1 MIDGNITRLMEIMTQ
16 SDASDMYI
24 TVGRPIMMRIEDK
37 LVPVPT
43 EEYPVMTVDSIRK
56 MLEVILNERQLNEFN
71 SFHEMNVS
79 FGIPGLGRY
88 RVNALQQRQTPSMV
102 IRAIKKDIPAFETLG
117 LPETLK
123 KLALN
128 KRGIILLCGMTGSGK
143 STTLASMID
152 YRNETTAGHI
162 ITIEDPI
169 EYLYEHKQCLI
180 TQREVGVDTDNY
192 HVALKNAFRQ
202 KPDVIL
208 IGEVRDRYVM
218 EQALVAAETGHLCL
232 STIHANNAH
241 QAIERILNFFDEVQI
256 AQARI
261 NLAMNLR
268 GIIAQRL
275 IRGKDG
281 RRVLAYEILLNEGY
295 VRDLILKGETNKIR
309 DVMAQNKANGMVT
322 FDQTLLR
329 LYEEGQIADEIAIAE
344 ADMPVDMELQIRKQR
359 IATSFGG
366 SLHNQG

>member
-1 MIDGNITRLMEIMTQ
+1 MDSKITRLMEIMTGAG
-16 SDASDMYI
+16 ASDMYV
-24 TVGRPIMMRIEDK
+24 TVGRPIMLRIDDE
-37 LVPVPT
+37 LRPVDEFPT
-43 EEYPVMTVDSIRK
+43 MNMDSIREI
-56 MLEVILNERQLNEFN
+56 LQNILNEKQLQEFN

-79 FGIPGLGRY
+79 FGVSGLGRY
-88 RVNALQQRQTPSMV
+88 RVNVLQQRQTPSLV
-102 IRAIKKDIPAFETLG
+102 IRAIKKDVPAFEELG
-117 LPETLK
+117 LPDTLK
-123 KLALN
+123 KLVLN

-152 YRNETTAGHI
+152 HRNQTTTGHI

-169 EYLYEHKQCLI
+169 EYLYEHKMSLI

-241 QAIERILNFFDEVQI
+241 QAIERILNFFDETQLNQV
-256 AQARI
+256 RM

-275 IRGKDG
+275 IQGKDG
-281 RRVLAYEILLNEGY
+281 KLVLAYEILINEGY

-309 DVMAQNKANGMVT
+309 EVMAQNKSGGMVT
-322 FDQTLLR
+322 FDQTLMR
-329 LYEEGQIADEIAIAE
+329 LYEEGKITDSVAIGE
-344 ADMPVDMELQIRKQR
+344 ADMPVDMDLQIRKQR
-359 IATSFGG
+359 IADSFAPPP
-366 SLHNQG
+366 LQKI

>member
-1 MIDGNITRLMEIMTQ
+1 MDGKIVRLMEIMTQ
-16 SDASDMYI
+16 AGASDMYI
-24 TVGRPIMMRIEDK
+24 TMGRHIMMRIDDK
-37 LVPVPT
+37 LIPVD
-43 EEYPVMTVDSIRK
+43 EYPVMNMDELRSI
-56 MLEVILNERQLNEFN
+56 LSAILNEKQLNEFN

-79 FGIPGLGRY
+79 FGIAGLGRY

-102 IRAIKKDIPAFETLG
+102 IRAIKKDIPAFESLG

-123 KLALN
+123 KLVLN

-152 YRNETTAGHI
+152 YRNETTPGHI

-169 EYLYEHKQCLI
+169 EYLYEHKKSLI

-208 IGEVRDRYVM
+208 VGEIRDRYVM

-241 QAIERILNFFDEVQI
+241 QAIERILNFFEETQLN
-256 AQARI
+256 QARM

-275 IRGKDG
+275 IRAKDG
-281 RRVLAYEILLNEGY
+281 RLVLAYEILLNEGY

-309 DVMAQNKANGMVT
+309 DVMAQNKSSGMVT

-329 LYEEGQIADEIAIAE
+329 LYEDGKIDDTIAIAE

-359 IATSFGG
+359 IATSFTAP
-366 SLHNQG
+366 LHNPK

>member
-1 MIDGNITRLMEIMTQ
+1 MKEEIKDLMQKMTEMN
-16 SDASDMYI
+16 ASDMYV
-24 TVGRPIMMRIEDK
+24 TVNRPITLRVMDEFKTIDHM
-37 LVPVPT
+37 PP
-43 EEYPVMTVDSIRK
+43 MTVASIND
-56 MLEVILNERQLNEFN
+56 MLKEILTERQMQEFN

-79 FGIPGLGRY
+79 FGIAGLGRF
-88 RVNALQQRQTPSMV
+88 RVNALQQRQTPSIV
-102 IRAIKKDIPAFETLG
+102 IRAIKKDIPSFETLG
-117 LPETLK
+117 LPEELK
-123 KLALN
+123 KLVLN

-152 YRNETTAGHI
+152 YRNETIQGHI

-169 EYLYEHKQCLI
+169 EYLYEHKKSII

-218 EQALVAAETGHLCL
+218 EQALIAAETGHLCL
-232 STIHANNAH
+232 STIHANNAY
-241 QAIERILNFFDEVQI
+241 QAIERILNFFDEAQLN
-256 AQARI
+256 QARM

-275 IRGKDG
+275 IQGKDG
-281 RRVLAYEILLNEGY
+281 SLVLAYEILLNEGY

-309 DVMAQNKANGMVT
+309 DVIAQNKSSGMVT
-322 FDQTLLR
+322 FDQTLLN
-329 LYEEGQIADEIAIAE
+329 LYEEGKIDEAVAIAE

-359 IATSFGG
+359 IASSF
-366 SLHNQG
+366 SPPR

>member
-1 MIDGNITRLMEIMTQ
+1 MNDEIRRLMEIMTGAN
-16 SDASDMYI
+16 ASDMYI
-24 TVGRPIMMRIEDK
+24 TVNRPIMLRVMDEFKPVEEFPTMNIESI
-37 LVPVPT
+37 
-43 EEYPVMTVDSIRK
+43 MT
-56 MLEVILNERQLNEFN
+56 ILKAILTERQMQEFN
-71 SFHEMNVS
+71 NFHEMNVS

-88 RVNALQQRQTPSMV
+88 RVNAMQQRQTPSMV
-102 IRAIKKDIPAFETLG
+102 IRAIKKDIPSFETLG
-117 LPETLK
+117 LPDELK

-152 YRNETTAGHI
+152 YRNATVQGHI

-169 EYLYEHKQCLI
+169 EYLYEHKQSI
-180 TQREVGVDTDNY
+180 VTQREVGVDTDNY

-208 IGEVRDRYVM
+208 IGEIRDRYVM
-218 EQALVAAETGHLCL
+218 EQALIAAETGHLCL
-232 STIHANNAH
+232 STIHANNAY
-241 QAIERILNFFDEVQI
+241 QAIERIMNFFEETQLN
-256 AQARI
+256 QARM

-275 IRGKDG
+275 IHGKDG
-281 RRVLAYEILLNEGY
+281 KLVLAYEILLNEGY

-309 DVMAQNKANGMVT
+309 DVIAQNKSGGMVT

-329 LYEEGQIADEIAIAE
+329 LYEEGLITDAVAVSE
-344 ADMPVDMELQIRKQR
+344 ADMPVDMDLQIRKQR
-359 IATSFGG
+359 IATSF
-366 SLHNQG
+366 SPPR

>member
-1 MIDGNITRLMEIMTQ
+1 MDGKLVRLMEIMTHAG
-16 SDASDMYI
+16 ASDMYV
-24 TVGRPIMMRIEDK
+24 TMGRPIMIRVDDALE
-37 LVPVPT
+37 PVKDDDFK
-43 EEYPVMTVDSIRK
+43 VMTMDLMNW
-56 MLEVILNERQLNEFN
+56 MLSAILNEKQLNEFN

-88 RVNALQQRQTPSMV
+88 RVNAMQQRQSPSLV

-123 KLALN
+123 KLVLN

-152 YRNETTAGHI
+152 YRNATTSGHI
-162 ITIEDPI
+162 ITIEDPV
-169 EYLYEHKQCLI
+169 EYLYEHKKSLI
-180 TQREVGVDTDNY
+180 SQREVGVDTDNY

-241 QAIERILNFFDEVQI
+241 QAVERILNFFDETQLN
-256 AQARI
+256 QARI
-261 NLAMNLR
+261 NLGMNLR

-281 RRVLAYEILLNEGY
+281 RLVLAYEILLNEGY

-309 DVMAQNKANGMVT
+309 DVMAQNKSNGMVT
-322 FDQTLLR
+322 FDQTLVR
-329 LYEEGQIADEIAIAE
+329 LYEEGRITDETAIAE

-359 IATSFGG
+359 IANTFANP
-366 SLHNQG
+366 LHNSL

>member
-1 MIDGNITRLMEIMTQ
+1 MDEKVKRLMEILTGAG
-16 SDASDMYI
+16 ASDMYI
-24 TVGRPIMMRIEDK
+24 TMNRPIMLRVMDDLI
-37 LVPVPT
+37 PVD
-43 EEYPVMTVDSIRK
+43 EFPVMKMDSIK
-56 MLEVILNERQLNEFN
+56 EILGAILTERQLQEFN
-71 SFHEMNVS
+71 NFHEMNVS

-88 RVNALQQRQTPSMV
+88 RVNAMQQRQTPSLV
-102 IRAIKKDIPAFETLG
+102 IRAIRKDIPEFDTLG
-117 LPETLK
+117 LPDDLK

-152 YRNETTAGHI
+152 YRNQTTAGHI

-169 EYLYEHKQCLI
+169 EYLYEHKQSI
-180 TQREVGVDTDNY
+180 ISQREVGVDTDNY

-218 EQALVAAETGHLCL
+218 EQALIAAETGHLCL
-232 STIHANNAH
+232 STIHANNAY
-241 QAIERILNFFDEVQI
+241 QAIERIMNFFEETQLN
-256 AQARI
+256 QARM

-275 IRGKDG
+275 ILGKDG
-281 RRVLAYEILLNEGY
+281 KQVLAFEVLLNEGY
-295 VRDLILKGETNKIR
+295 VRELILKGETNKIR
-309 DVMAQNKANGMVT
+309 DVMAQNKAGGMVT

-329 LYEEGQIADEIAIAE
+329 LYEEGKIDEAVAIAE

-359 IATSFGG
+359 IASSF
-366 SLHNQG
+366 SSHQ

>member
-1 MIDGNITRLMEIMTQ
+1 MDGKVVRLMEIMTEAG
-16 SDASDMYI
+16 ASDMYI
-24 TVGRPIMMRIEDK
+24 TMGRPIMMRIDDV
-37 LVPVPT
+37 LVPVD
-43 EEYPVMTVDSIRK
+43 EYPTVNMEILQN
-56 MLEVILNERQLNEFN
+56 MLSAILTERQLNEFN

-79 FGIPGLGRY
+79 FGIAGLGRY
-88 RVNALQQRQTPSMV
+88 RVNALQQRQSPSMV

-117 LPETLK
+117 LPDTLK
-123 KLALN
+123 KMVLN

-143 STTLASMID
+143 STTLASMIY
-152 YRNETTAGHI
+152 YRNETKAGHI

-169 EYLYEHKQCLI
+169 EYLYEHKKSLI
-180 TQREVGVDTDNY
+180 TQREVCVDTDNY

-202 KPDVIL
+202 KPDVVM
-208 IGEVRDRYVM
+208 IGEIRDRYVM

-241 QAIERILNFFDEVQI
+241 QAIDRVMNFFDESQLN
-256 AQARI
+256 QARN
-261 NLAMNLR
+261 NLAMNIR

-281 RRVLAYEILLNEGY
+281 GRVLAYEILLNEGY
-295 VRDLILKGETNKIR
+295 VLDLILKGETNKIR
-309 DVMAQNKANGMVT
+309 DVMAQNKSSGMVT

-329 LYEEGQIADEIAIAE
+329 LYEEGKITDETAIAE

-359 IATSFGG
+359 IATSFT
-366 SLHNQG
+366 SPFHNPK